1 MAQRRVHTFMAE
13 RGTLPVGLSKKEAA
27 RFPSAVRG
35 VAPAVS
41 PARRRSGGCK
51 TRKVRRRLLFV
62 RREVRRQGCGEEEEP
77 PPLPYL

>member
-1 MAQRRVHTFMAE
+1 MHAFMA
-13 RGTLPVGLSKKEAA
+13 GKGNLPVNLSLSEAR

-35 VAPAVS
+35 VAPTIS